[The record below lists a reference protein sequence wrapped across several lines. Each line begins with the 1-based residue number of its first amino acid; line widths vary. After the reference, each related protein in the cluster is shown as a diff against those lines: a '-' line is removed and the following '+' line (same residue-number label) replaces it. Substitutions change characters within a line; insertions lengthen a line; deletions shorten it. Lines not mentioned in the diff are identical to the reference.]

1 MSRQL
6 QTMGEITS
14 VAKNTK
20 DFASLRTTIPMSMVR
35 QWQLKPKDKLYW
47 EWKVVDG
54 AMVAVIDKFES
65 DRVTSSTES
74 KKGKTRDG
82 KSSKK

>member
-1 MSRQL
+1 
-6 QTMGEITS
+6 MGEITS

-35 QWQLKPKDKLYW
+35 QWQIKPKDKLYW

-54 AMVAVIDKFES
+54 EMVVVVNKYVYTNTPEL
-65 DRVTSSTES
+65 RKGR
-74 KKGKTRDG
+74 KKK
-82 KSSKK
+82 